1 MLSCYINSIDNFY
14 SAKHFCTESRIR
26 IDLKSS
32 TRGAVRA
39 VFNHKHQVY
48 KQTCFRRECPPL
60 TTTEV
65 QDIIIPIRLAAQNN
79 LLPNY
84 MRRSIEEL
92 QFLNQDPPAESLS
105 ILQKSDREEELLD
118 LERTRKNHR
127 VLIPTYHISTLSNI
141 GKKFVFCTMD
151 GVNL

>member
-1 MLSCYINSIDNFY
+1 MLSCYVNSLDNFY
-14 SAKHFCTESRIR
+14 SAKYFCTESRIR
-26 IDLKSS
+26 VDLKSS

-39 VFNHKHQVY
+39 VFKHIHQVY
-48 KQTCFRRECPPL
+48 KPTCFRRECLPL

-65 QDIIIPIRLAAQNN
+65 QDITIPMLAAQNN

-92 QFLNQDPPAESLS
+92 QLLNQYPPAESLS
-105 ILQKSDREEELLD
+105 ILQKNDREEELLD

-141 GKKFVFCTMD
+141 GK
-151 GVNL
+151 NLCSVPWMG